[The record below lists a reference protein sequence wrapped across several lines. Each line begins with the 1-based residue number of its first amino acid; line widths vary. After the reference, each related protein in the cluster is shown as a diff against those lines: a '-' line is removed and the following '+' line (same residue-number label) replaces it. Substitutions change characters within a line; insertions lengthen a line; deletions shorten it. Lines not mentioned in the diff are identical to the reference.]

1 MKFKRKMD
9 NVNQKKK
16 NLNKADLGF
25 PAKGRTKERLIRQY
39 GPDCNFFYPFFFYYF
54 PIFFFLFFVLYAIA
68 LWNIIKN
75 CMTVSAEVVPLFFF
89 IYILSSSS

>member
-39 GPDCNFFYPFFFYYF
+39 GPDCNFFYPFFFFITFQYF
-54 PIFFFLFFVLYAIA
+54 FSFSLFYMQLPYG
-68 LWNIIKN
+68 
-75 CMTVSAEVVPLFFF
+75 T
-89 IYILSSSS
+89 